1 MRTLQI
7 DQVYS
12 KVKAWFLLFVAGSMV
27 FVSGI
32 PSVQAEDPLLIGGF
46 ASYRFNFE
54 NERAEPL
61 VGDNPLKNRT
71 NIDTEL
77 DIEKNWPELSGRFD
91 FNIPA
96 TGEEAPGVVRNNGE
110 GIGIE
115 QARFDWTPN
124 FGKDF
129 GLKLTGGVWNMPLG
143 LQPQDAPERLTTS
156 RTLQAQLIP
165 VNFAG
170 FRVSGEAGP
179 LSLGGF
185 KGNEWHDAPEE
196 WSYGFDA
203 GLGFRDWVDLRLG
216 AVYGTED
223 ENDGDGT
230 VYNFVAKSWAVP
242 MTFLGFEYT
251 MDEKNQAFGVTANHT
266 HKEPFRHGLTVR
278 YEQVNA
284 DEDSDFA
291 REYFFAT
298 PRIGVFPAEAV
309 DISEWTV
316 SGSVEPVNHLEFRL
330 EGIWTN
336 IEEDR
341 SGGVDEDLYTLTLE
355 SVYRF

>member
-1 MRTLQI
+1 MSAFQLDRFR
-7 DQVYS
+7 S
-12 KVKAWFLLFVAGSMV
+12 KTKASFFLFLAGSMA
-27 FVSGI
+27 FVSGV
-32 PSVQAEDPLLIGGF
+32 PSAQAEDPLLIGGF
-46 ASYRFNFE
+46 ASYRYNFE

-61 VGDNPLKNRT
+61 VGDNLLKNRT
-71 NIDTEL
+71 DITAEL
-77 DIEKNWPELSGRFD
+77 DVEKNWPELSGRID
-91 FNIPA
+91 LNIPA
-96 TGEEAPGVVRNNGE
+96 TGEEAQGVVRNNGE

-115 QARFDWTPN
+115 QARFDWTPR
-124 FGKDF
+124 FGADF
-129 GLKLTGGVWNMPLG
+129 GLKLTGGVWNLPLG

-156 RTLQAQLIP
+156 RTLQAELIP

-170 FRVSGEAGP
+170 YRVAGEAGP
-179 LSLGGF
+179 FSLGAF

-203 GLGFRDWVDLRLG
+203 GFELRDWVDFRVG

-242 MTFLGFEYT
+242 MTFLGFEYS
-251 MDEKNQAFGVTANHT
+251 MDESNQAFGITANHT

-291 REYFFAT
+291 GAYFLAT

-316 SGSVEPVNHLEFRL
+316 SGSIEPVNHLEFRL

-336 IEEDR
+336 IEEDTT
-341 SGGVDEDLYTLTLE
+341 GGVDEDLFTMTFE